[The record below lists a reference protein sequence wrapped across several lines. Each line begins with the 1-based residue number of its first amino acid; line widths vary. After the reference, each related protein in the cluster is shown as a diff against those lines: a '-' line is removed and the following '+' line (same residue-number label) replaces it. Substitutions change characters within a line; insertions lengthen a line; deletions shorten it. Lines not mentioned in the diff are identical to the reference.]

1 MGTFLPRPVLGLMVG
16 VAILTLPAQLFADP
30 GFGTLRKKVMD
41 LRMRKPALVRLANTS
56 IAVKGNASDTQYR
69 DALASLVATLETE
82 LISNERTLVK
92 RPEGQADW
100 TLALTVTGFQIP
112 PSTTRTE
119 RVGNASQTLRRWTG
133 TMNVAYQVVDQK
145 GRVHDADNV
154 AAAYDKEVDANASA
168 PSVGNI
174 RIPGLGGG
182 RKETPDP
189 RTQEDVKQILIRDVV
204 QQVASNLGNTVQ
216 AIEVQIAGGDPALDR
231 AGDFMSKQ
239 LWARAV
245 EELEKLAAFAKP
257 EDESYRQYSLGL
269 AYEAMSYDSKVF
281 NEQRANLFKA
291 QEHYDKATELNPRQR
306 YFVDVVARTKESVAR
321 YRTLEAMSKEDRSAQ
336 QTASTATARSANA
349 PAASAPATAT
359 TKAGLTIDDVI
370 KMHGAQVPSADIIRL
385 IDSSEL
391 SFALDVDTLIKL
403 ANAKLPVAVENA
415 MRVKAGHPLRE
426 GTPSAPAAGRGGRS
440 GSGAPAPA
448 QKK

>member
-1 MGTFLPRPVLGLMVG
+1 MVG
-16 VAILTLPAQLFADP
+16 VAILAGPAQLLADP
-30 GFGTLRKKVMD
+30 GFGTFRKRVMD

-56 IAVKGNASDTQYR
+56 IAFKGNASDAQYR

-92 RPEGQADW
+92 RPEGQAEW
-100 TLALTVTGFQIP
+100 TLAMTITGFQIP
-112 PSTTRTE
+112 PATTRTE
-119 RVGNASQTLRRWTG
+119 RVGNTSQTLRRWTG
-133 TMNVAYQVVDQK
+133 TMNVAYQVVDLK

-154 AAAYDKEVDANASA
+154 AASFDKEVDANASA
-168 PSVGNI
+168 GQTIGNI

-204 QQVASNLGNTVQ
+204 LQIASNLGNTVQ
-216 AIEVQIAGGDPALDR
+216 AIEVQIAGGDAALDR

-245 EELEKLAAFAKP
+245 EELEKLPPYAMP

-269 AYEAMSYDSKVF
+269 AYEAMSYDAKVF

-321 YRTLEAMSKEDRSAQ
+321 YRTLEAMSKEDRGVQ
-336 QTASTATARSANA
+336 QTASTATPRSANA
-349 PAASAPATAT
+349 PAAQAAG
-359 TKAGLTIDDVI
+359 TKAGLTVDDVI
-370 KMHGAQVPSADIIRL
+370 KMHSAQVPAADIIRL
-385 IDSSEL
+385 INSSEL
-391 SFALDVDTLIKL
+391 SFALDVDMLLKL
-403 ANAKLPVAVENA
+403 ATAKLPVAVENA
-415 MRVKAGHPLRE
+415 MRAKAGHPLRE
-426 GTPSAPAAGRGGRS
+426 AAPTAPAAGRGANR
-440 GSGAPAPA
+440 PA
-448 QKK
+448 K